1 MPHPTEGQGVLRVAA
16 PLPADLHGLVA
27 ALWPQLSADDP
38 ASWPRVSLAQMAAAD
53 AAHAATVPRET

>member
-1 MPHPTEGQGVLRVAA
+1 MLRVAA
-16 PLPADLHGLVA
+16 PLPADMHGLVA

-38 ASWPRVSLAQMAAAD
+38 ANWPRVSLAQMAAAD